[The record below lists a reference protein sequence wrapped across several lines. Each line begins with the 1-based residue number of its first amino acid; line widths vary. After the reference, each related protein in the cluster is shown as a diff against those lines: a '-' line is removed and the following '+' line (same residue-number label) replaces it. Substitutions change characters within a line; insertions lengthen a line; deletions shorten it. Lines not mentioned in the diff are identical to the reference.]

1 MRRLHESDKFECI
14 FCHCAG
20 SLNAENN
27 LRHDWHSLLTA
38 SAPSVGAAGQRVLAS
53 DFLFTEGN
61 YSNDYYPHADTL
73 VRYLQDFATR
83 HQLNIKYAHR
93 ALSVYRVASGAS
105 STSAGA
111 GGMDADRA
119 PPSPSARALRDMAPG
134 DIPPLRIEL
143 AIGENTP
150 GATVCVC
157 GRVERFMAL
166 SLHPE

>member
-1 MRRLHESDKFECI
+1 M
-14 FCHCAG
+14 
-20 SLNAENN
+20 
-27 LRHDWHSLLTA
+27 RHDWHSLLTA

-53 DFLFTEGN
+53 EFLFTEGN

-83 HQLNIKYAHR
+83 HKLNIKFAHR
-93 ALSVYRVASGAS
+93 ALSIYRTASGAS
-105 STSAGA
+105 TTGMGA
-111 GGMDADRA
+111 DGVNADA
-119 PPSPSARALRDMAPG
+119 PSPSARTLRDMAPG

-166 SLHPE
+166 ALCRE